1 MINLSIFWSV
11 LNSYI
16 IQKQKEVY
24 AQRNKNITFQNN
36 GRSGFAILKDG
47 NKITR
52 FYTEVGGG
60 DCIFYMVIPSA
71 ELWESQTGYTIG
83 EKDDVV
89 KYIAEESLKKQA
101 KTQRCYYK
109 IDETNIVF
117 YQK

>member
-11 LNSYI
+11 LKSCF
-16 IQKQKEVY
+16 IQKQNEFY
-24 AQRNKNITFQNN
+24 APTNKNITFQNN
-36 GRSGFAILKDG
+36 GRSGYAILKDG

-71 ELWESQTGYTIG
+71 ELWESQTGYTTA
-83 EKDDVV
+83 EKDEIVR
-89 KYIAEESLKKQA
+89 YIADESLKIQA
-101 KTQRCYYK
+101 KTQGCYYK
-109 IDETNIVF
+109 IEETHIGF